1 MQIASEETKTPA
13 PDHFNWYWQTIPPTG
28 AETVRADNFF
38 LKSQK
43 SQNRPTLLRSI
54 ANFREVPESDVPEV
68 AFVGR
73 SNVGKSSLLNAIV
86 DANVKDLLART
97 SATRGFT
104 KTMNF
109 YGIGPETGVSLK
121 KDKNGRDKI
130 AGPGLVIVDM
140 PGYGEGSLASWGIE
154 IMKYIQSRKQLRRV
168 FVLLDAEHGIKDKDR
183 SLLASLRLAGVSHQV
198 ILSKLDKLYIPPGRF
213 ATENQHKQR
222 PNPKPKG
229 TLEAVRKMMEDL
241 KPIINPPVGGGA
253 LGEILACSSETMVDS
268 KRLGLDHVRDD
279 FILSLVH
286 VYLARQ
292 ALEVRRIIAQT
303 AATFIN
309 LRHPI
314 MAPPKDTMFRSADM
328 SLTQLYIANEIGR
341 EVVSALGELG
351 TMDFRDLNS
360 ETTAFQRTFT
370 QEIRRLDNV
379 ERQLRYFRAQMEKS
393 SIPMRSIYDFN
404 NPFTAPSASEIDELA
419 DKSQSLEQR
428 ITSLNDSY
436 ETLKKREVELTEWRW
451 VLREAGGFFDRARGQ
466 TEEIRQSID
475 DDDDAPLLRDVEQ
488 NGQGES
494 GAERSFTVMNIGFVA
509 GVIPRERM
517 GAFERILWRTLR
529 GNLYMNQSEIPE
541 PIINPENNEETSK
554 NVFIIFAHGKEIIAK
569 IRKISESLGADLY
582 SVDENSELRRD
593 QIREVNTRLS
603 DLASVLKNT
612 KSTLDAELT
621 AIGRNLA
628 AWMVVIK
635 KEKAT
640 YETLNKFSY
649 DHQRKTLIAEA
660 WAPTNGLGLIKST
673 LSDVNERA
681 GLSVPTIVN
690 QIKTTK
696 TPPTYF
702 KTNRFTLGFQ
712 TIIDAYGTIKYREV
726 NPALPAIVT
735 FPFMFAVM
743 FGDAGHGVILLM
755 AASAM
760 IYFERRLERSKLD
773 ELFSMMFYGRYIV
786 LMMGIFSIYTGLL
799 YCDAFSLGLPF
810 FKSMWVWDKDG
821 QGPTS
826 TRVEGY
832 TYPFGLDYRWHDTEN
847 DLLFSNSYKM
857 KLSILLGWCHMTFSL
872 MWSLVNARYFKTKI
886 DIWGNFV
893 PGMIFFQSIFGYL
906 AFTIVYKWSIDWPAR
921 GESPPSLLN
930 MLIFMFLQPGTLEP
944 GSSPLYPGQATL
956 QVILL
961 LLALVCVPILLFL
974 KPFYLRYEHNKARGL
989 GYRGIGETSRVSAL
1003 DDDDEEDGRALNG
1016 GRDSFGNDD
1025 DGIAMITQDIGHGEE
1040 HEEFEFSEVMIHQVI
1055 HTIEFCLNCV
1065 SHTASYLRLW
1075 ALSLAHQ
1082 RLSIVLWDMT
1092 MKNAFSFTGVKGAIL
1107 MVPIFYFWFAC
1118 TVAVLCVMEGTSAM
1132 LHSLRL
1138 HWVEAMSK
1146 HFIGDG
1152 VPFMPFSFK
1161 VLLEEEPVE

>member
-1 MQIASEETKTPA
+1 
-13 PDHFNWYWQTIPPTG
+13 
-28 AETVRADNFF
+28 
-38 LKSQK
+38 
-43 SQNRPTLLRSI
+43 
-54 ANFREVPESDVPEV
+54 
-68 AFVGR
+68 
-73 SNVGKSSLLNAIV
+73 
-86 DANVKDLLART
+86 
-97 SATRGFT
+97 
-104 KTMNF
+104 
-109 YGIGPETGVSLK
+109 
-121 KDKNGRDKI
+121 
-130 AGPGLVIVDM
+130 
-140 PGYGEGSLASWGIE
+140 
-154 IMKYIQSRKQLRRV
+154 
-168 FVLLDAEHGIKDKDR
+168 
-183 SLLASLRLAGVSHQV
+183 
-198 ILSKLDKLYIPPGRF
+198 
-213 ATENQHKQR
+213 
-222 PNPKPKG
+222 
-229 TLEAVRKMMEDL
+229 
-241 KPIINPPVGGGA
+241 
-253 LGEILACSSETMVDS
+253 
-268 KRLGLDHVRDD
+268 
-279 FILSLVH
+279 
-286 VYLARQ
+286 
-292 ALEVRRIIAQT
+292 
-303 AATFIN
+303 
-309 LRHPI
+309 

-360 ETTAFQRTFT
+360 ETSAFQRTFT

-379 ERQLRYFRAQMEKS
+379 ERQLRYFHSQMDKA

-404 NPFTAPSASEIDELA
+404 NPFTSPSASEIDELA
-419 DKSQSLEQR
+419 DKSQSLENR
-428 ITSLNDSY
+428 ISSLNESY

-466 TEEIRQSID
+466 TEEIRQSV
-475 DDDDAPLLRDVEQ
+475 DDDDAPLLQDVEQ
-488 NGQGES
+488 HGQGEAT
-494 GAERSFTVMNIGFVA
+494 GAERSFSVMNIGFVA
-509 GVIPRERM
+509 GVIPRERIS
-517 GAFERILWRTLR
+517 AFERILWRTLR

-541 PIINPENNEETSK
+541 PIVNPENNEEINK

-603 DLASVLKNT
+603 DLSSVLSNT

-621 AIGRNLA
+621 AISRSLA
-628 AWMVVIK
+628 AWMVIIK

-640 YETLNKFSY
+640 YQTLNKFSY

-660 WAPTNGLGLIKST
+660 WAPTNSLGLIKST
-673 LSDVNERA
+673 LQDVNDRA

-743 FGDAGHGVILLM
+743 FGDFGHGVILTT
-755 AASAM
+755 AAVAM
-760 IYFERRLERSKLD
+760 IYYENKLLRSKLD
-773 ELFSMMFYGRYIV
+773 ELFSMIFYGRYIV
-786 LMMGIFSIYTGLL
+786 FMMGIFSMYTGLL
-799 YCDAFSLGLPF
+799 YCDAFSKELPF
-810 FKSMWVWDKDG
+810 FKSMWEWDDNPKG
-821 QGPTS
+821 GLGPTS
-826 TRVEGY
+826 HRVEGY
-832 TYPFGLDYRWHDTEN
+832 TYPFGLDWRWHETDN

-872 MWSLVNARYFKTKI
+872 IWSLVNARYFKTPI

-906 AFTIVYKWSIDWPAR
+906 SFTIVYKWCVDWAAR
-921 GESPPSLLN
+921 GQNPPSLLN
-930 MLIFMFLQPGTLEP
+930 MLIYMFLQPGTLENP
-944 GSSPLYPGQATL
+944 DEPLYAGQATI

-961 LLALVCVPILLFL
+961 LMAVACVPVLLFL
-974 KPFYLRYEHNKARGL
+974 KPFYLRWEHNKARAL
-989 GYRGIGETSRVSAL
+989 GYRGIGESTRVSAL
-1003 DDDDEEDGRALNG
+1003 DDDDDEEGRTLNG
-1016 GRDSFGNDD
+1016 GRDSFGDD
-1025 DGIAMITQDIGHGEE
+1025 EDGIAMITQDIHGEE
-1040 HEEFEFSEVMIHQVI
+1040 HEEFEFGEVMIHQVI

-1092 MKNAFSFTGVKGAIL
+1092 MKNAFAVTGIAGSIM
-1107 MVPIFYFWFAC
+1107 MVVTFYAWFAL

-1146 HFIGDG
+1146 HFMGDG
-1152 VPFMPFSFK
+1152 VPFEPFSFK
-1161 VLLEEEPVE
+1161 ILLEEDPVE

>member
-1 MQIASEETKTPA
+1 
-13 PDHFNWYWQTIPPTG
+13 
-28 AETVRADNFF
+28 
-38 LKSQK
+38 
-43 SQNRPTLLRSI
+43 
-54 ANFREVPESDVPEV
+54 
-68 AFVGR
+68 
-73 SNVGKSSLLNAIV
+73 
-86 DANVKDLLART
+86 
-97 SATRGFT
+97 
-104 KTMNF
+104 
-109 YGIGPETGVSLK
+109 
-121 KDKNGRDKI
+121 
-130 AGPGLVIVDM
+130 
-140 PGYGEGSLASWGIE
+140 
-154 IMKYIQSRKQLRRV
+154 
-168 FVLLDAEHGIKDKDR
+168 
-183 SLLASLRLAGVSHQV
+183 
-198 ILSKLDKLYIPPGRF
+198 
-213 ATENQHKQR
+213 
-222 PNPKPKG
+222 
-229 TLEAVRKMMEDL
+229 
-241 KPIINPPVGGGA
+241 
-253 LGEILACSSETMVDS
+253 
-268 KRLGLDHVRDD
+268 
-279 FILSLVH
+279 
-286 VYLARQ
+286 
-292 ALEVRRIIAQT
+292 
-303 AATFIN
+303 
-309 LRHPI
+309 
-314 MAPPKDTMFRSADM
+314 MAPNKDTMFRSADM

-341 EVVSALGELG
+341 EVVSGLGELG
-351 TMDFRDLNS
+351 VMDFRDLNAD
-360 ETTAFQRTFT
+360 TTAFQRTFT

-393 SIPMRSIYDFN
+393 DIAMRSIYDFN

-428 ITSLNDSY
+428 ISSLNESY

-466 TEEIRQSID
+466 TEQIRDSV
-475 DDDDAPLLRDVEQ
+475 DDDDAPLLQDVEQ
-488 NGQGES
+488 NGQGDS

-509 GVIPRERM
+509 GVIPRERIA
-517 GAFERILWRTLR
+517 AFERILWRTLR

-541 PIINPENNEETSK
+541 AIINPENNEETNK

-660 WAPTNGLGLIKST
+660 WAPTNSLGLIKST

-702 KTNRFTLGFQ
+702 KSNRFTLGFQ

-743 FGDAGHGVILLM
+743 FGDAGHGVILLL
-755 AASAM
+755 AACAM
-760 IYFERRLERSKLD
+760 IYFEKRLERSKLD

-786 LMMGIFSIYTGLL
+786 FMMGIFSIYTGLL
-799 YCDAFSLGLPF
+799 YCDAFSLGLPWL
-810 FKSMWVWDKDG
+810 KSMWVWDNDG
-821 QGPTS
+821 KGPTS
-826 TRVEGY
+826 HRVEGY

-857 KLSILLGWCHMTFSL
+857 KLSILLGWSHMTFSL

-906 AFTIVYKWSIDWPAR
+906 AFTIVYKWCIDWPAR

-930 MLIFMFLQPGTLEP
+930 MLIYMFLSPGTLEA
-944 GSSPLYPGQATL
+944 GTQPLYPGQAFV
-956 QVILL
+956 QVVLL
-961 LLALVCVPILLFL
+961 LLALACVPVLLFL
-974 KPFYLRYEHNKARGL
+974 KPFYLRYEHNKARAM

-1003 DDDDEEDGRALNG
+1003 DDDDENGHANG
-1016 GRDSFGNDD
+1016 GRDSYGDD
-1025 DGIAMITQDIGHGEE
+1025 EDIAMITQDIGHGEE
-1040 HEEFEFSEVMIHQVI
+1040 EEEFEFSEVMIHQVI

-1082 RLSIVLWDMT
+1082 RLSIVLWEMT
-1092 MKNAFSFTGVKGAIL
+1092 MKNAFAFEGVAGAFI
-1107 MVPIFYFWFAC
+1107 MVFVFYFWFAL

-1152 VPFMPFSFK
+1152 VAFEPFSFK
-1161 VLLEEEPVE
+1161 ALLEEEPVE